1 MLNVIWRAAF
11 PLQLLTL
18 LTLLIVGD
26 LFATSAAAQESST
39 STSTSTSAS
48 TDSLGGTVS
57 EQGEEMGGHSH
68 HMVMSAALGAYP
80 MTREASGTAWQ
91 PDSSVHAG
99 VHLAAG
105 EWMVMTHALLDAVY
119 DHQDGPR
126 GGSKTFA
133 AGMLMS
139 AATRVLPTQDVV
151 RLRAMLSPDP
161 LMGAAGYPLL
171 LATGETANGRDPLID
186 RQHPHNLVMELS
198 GSVSHP
204 LGRDDSVYLYTGLP
218 GEPAFGPPPF
228 MHRLSI
234 LDSPEA
240 PVTHHWL
247 DSTHITNGVVT
258 VGLVHDVFK
267 LEASRFRGREPDQH
281 RYDIEPGNL
290 DSTAVRFSWNPAA
303 TLALQMSWARQISPE
318 QLAPREDDTRA
329 ALSAIYTVPLEGD
342 GYWSTTAAYGY
353 RRSTGGPGLRAYL
366 LESAVKPAEL
376 WTLFGR
382 LEHES
387 NNELT
392 GSDGLRSPVYAVG
405 KFSMGAIRDVAL
417 ATHIKAGLGA
427 VYAFNFLP
435 AALTSLYGHEPA
447 GMMLFV
453 RLKIE

>member
-1 MLNVIWRAAF
+1 MNVIWRAAC
-11 PLQLLTL
+11 PAQLLTL
-18 LTLLIVGD
+18 LGLLVVGHI
-26 LFATSAAAQESST
+26 FVATSAVAQESSM
-39 STSTSTSAS
+39 SAS
-48 TDSLGGTVS
+48 EDSAEHT
-57 EQGEEMGGHSH
+57 H
-68 HMVMSAALGAYP
+68 HMTMSAALGSYP
-80 MTREASGTAWQ
+80 MTREVSGTAWQ

-105 EWMVMTHALLDAVY
+105 EWMVMSHALFDAVY

-126 GGSKTFA
+126 GGSKTFV

-139 AATRVLPTQDVV
+139 AATRVLPTDDVV

-161 LMGAAGYPLL
+161 LMGASGYPLL

-204 LGRDDSVYLYTGLP
+204 LGRDDSVYLYAGLP

-240 PVTHHWL
+240 PITHHWL

-258 VGLVHDVFK
+258 IGLIHDVFK
-267 LEASRFRGREPDQH
+267 LEASRFHGREPDQH
-281 RYDIEPGNL
+281 RYNIEPGAL
-290 DSTAVRFSWNPAA
+290 DSTAARFSWNPAS
-303 TLALQMSWARQISPE
+303 TLALQISWARQISPE
-318 QLAPREDDTRA
+318 QLTPHQDETRSSA
-329 ALSAIYTVPLEGD
+329 SAIYTVPLVSD
-342 GYWSTTAAYGY
+342 RYWSTTAAYGY
-353 RRSTGGPGLRAYL
+353 RYSSGGPPLRAYL
-366 LESAVKPAEL
+366 LESAVKPGEL

-382 LEHES
+382 LEHET

-392 GSDGLRSPVYAVG
+392 GFEAQDASVYAVG
-405 KFSMGAIRDVAL
+405 KASLGAIRDLRLSSHVKL
-417 ATHIKAGLGA
+417 GLGA
-427 VYAFNFLP
+427 LYAFNFLP
-435 AALTSLYGHEPA
+435 ASLTSRYGRDPA
-447 GMMLFV
+447 GMMLFA